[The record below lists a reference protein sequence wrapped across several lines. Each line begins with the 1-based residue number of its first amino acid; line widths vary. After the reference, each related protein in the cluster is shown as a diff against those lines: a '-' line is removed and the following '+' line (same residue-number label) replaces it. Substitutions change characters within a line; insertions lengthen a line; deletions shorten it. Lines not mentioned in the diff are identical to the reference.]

1 MYLANQSHNS
11 AWSEPLVFRKITL
24 LTCSVLLMTSGLVR
38 GQQQPLVEKY
48 LLSGNF
54 SQGEK
59 DLQAHLKQNPKD
71 DQARFGL
78 GTLQFMQSLDHLS
91 KSWYRYGINS
101 STRNA
106 ILPFFRLPVPAN
118 PNPEPIDYESVRNVL
133 KEMLKDLEKADKT
146 LAEIESKN
154 VKLPLHLFAIHFDI
168 NGNGKKD
175 KAEDLNVFLD
185 EIFDLKLIP
194 NNCRPVTVIAFDY
207 ADAIWLRGYTHVL
220 RSMLEFALAYDAK
233 PLWDVS
239 AHRLFPNVKF
249 KYEFMKEEFDKSKRE
264 GGGFRFDGNSIIDI
278 VASIHNLNFKLQ
290 EPERIKRIH
299 GHLKKVVELSREMW
313 TSLSEET
320 DNDREWIPN
329 SRQTTVVSQF
339 RSTNQTLTVW
349 QEILDEVDEI
359 LDGRTLLPFW
369 RGESKDR
376 GFNVKRFITEPR
388 DFDVILFI
396 HGSSAMPFVE
406 RGDVSSPEKW
416 RQFQEV
422 FNGDLFGFAIWFN

>member
-1 MYLANQSHNS
+1 
-11 AWSEPLVFRKITL
+11 
-24 LTCSVLLMTSGLVR
+24 
-38 GQQQPLVEKY
+38 
-48 LLSGNF
+48 
-54 SQGEK
+54 
-59 DLQAHLKQNPKD
+59 
-71 DQARFGL
+71 
-78 GTLQFMQSLDHLS
+78 
-91 KSWYRYGINS
+91 
-101 STRNA
+101 
-106 ILPFFRLPVPAN
+106 
-118 PNPEPIDYESVRNVL
+118 
-133 KEMLKDLEKADKT
+133 
-146 LAEIESKN
+146 
-154 VKLPLHLFAIHFDI
+154 
-168 NGNGKKD
+168 
-175 KAEDLNVFLD
+175 
-185 EIFDLKLIP
+185 
-194 NNCRPVTVIAFDY
+194 
-207 ADAIWLRGYTHVL
+207 
-220 RSMLEFALAYDAK
+220 
-233 PLWDVS
+233 
-239 AHRLFPNVKF
+239 
-249 KYEFMKEEFDKSKRE
+249 
-264 GGGFRFDGNSIIDI
+264 
-278 VASIHNLNFKLQ
+278 
-290 EPERIKRIH
+290 
-299 GHLKKVVELSREMW
+299 MW